1 MELFW
6 MIVIVHGAFLQILEI
21 VNCFQLTDCV
31 LSQLYAFREAAQ
43 K

>member
-6 MIVIVHGAFLQILEI
+6 IIVIVLGAFIQILEI

-31 LSQLYAFREAAQ
+31 LSQPYALGEAAQ